1 MKLEIEA
8 YITGCSVFLLIKPE
22 SEEAEFGKVTSSV
35 LRWAVS
41 VFMVVCGVYF
51 SLMVNP
57 WLDL

>member
-41 VFMVVCGVYF
+41 VFMIICGVYF
-51 SLMVNP
+51 LLMVNP

>member
-1 MKLEIEA
+1 MKLEIET
-8 YITGCSVFLLIKPE
+8 YITGCSVLLLIKPE

-51 SLMVNP
+51 SLVVNP

>member
-41 VFMVVCGVYF
+41 VFHGCLWCLFFVDG
-51 SLMVNP
+51 
-57 WLDL
+57 